1 MLTSVGGGRGVKV
14 RGGVGK
20 ACFVKKKQPWPLISK
35 LSGNVT
41 QKKAG
46 GQKALFKEKV
56 KGTPKVW
63 TSNKNTAV
71 SSHDWT

>member
-1 MLTSVGGGRGVKV
+1 MLCEKT
-14 RGGVGK
+14 
-20 ACFVKKKQPWPLISK
+20 ALALISK

-63 TSNKNTAV
+63 TRNTNTVV
-71 SSHDWT
+71 SSHD